1 MGVCKSTIPSDEET
15 NYDKLGHGIH
25 NANSSNGLGGSAA
38 AGDGKGSDTVDR
50 AGVRIGI
57 YNECPFTSLLV
68 VKVIGFG
75 NHES

>member
-1 MGVCKSTIPSDEET
+1 MT
-15 NYDKLGHGIH
+15 NLG
-25 NANSSNGLGGSAA
+25 
-38 AGDGKGSDTVDR
+38 TVFTMQTAVMVLVAVLLLAMVKAVTR
-50 AGVRIGI
+50 SIELGVRIGI